1 MLPSPDTII
10 DFISRGLACLSALP
24 ARSWHLQ
31 HPRGPVQHLVQIPRL
46 AAMPE
51 PDHGVKAVFHL
62 PLTCVLMTLQWY
74 YCLTV
79 LTLSHLAASQITPSN
94 TARSCVMNKS
104 LFHHG
109 LSCIF
114 SLNSQNYHTFL
125 LKSLLKNPSCLLDTS
140 SKYYKKGCGLS
151 LLVGFPLTLAF
162 CLNRKCSAYQKNEPT
177 GNS

>member
-10 DFISRGLACLSALP
+10 DFISHGLACLSALP
-24 ARSWHLQ
+24 ARSWHPQ

-46 AAMPE
+46 AATPE